1 MSIPRPLRYLKNAT
15 VSCWLA
21 PWWPTSLPLSLPQAA
36 TLSFEQQ
43 NAAEVLVPQLLLK
56 DLLSHGS
63 GDLHEAAMFVKEC
76 LEVRCYHD

>member
-1 MSIPRPLRYLKNAT
+1 MVAHFPPSLRP
-15 VSCWLA
+15 S
-21 PWWPTSLPLSLPQAA
+21 PQAA

-63 GDLHEAAMFVKEC
+63 GDLHEVAMFVKEC
-76 LEVRCYHD
+76 LEVSCYHDQYIALHTVGGVVG